1 MSFHI
6 WRKIYY
12 VFGWE
17 YPEKADERQK
27 HLKHCLCKQ
36 IKETKD
42 IKSVLK
48 EPGEIKEKEIIH
60 IDLCKKHSVGHYTNA
75 LTEIKEIKEIKP
87 LEITTTTRPPTPIP
101 FYAKLDYKK
110 DNINI
115 DEVVEEMKKKYN
127 LPKKRKSKTRK
138 RKSNIK
144 F

>member
-36 IKETKD
+36 IKETKN

-48 EPGEIKEKEIIH
+48 EEGEIKEKKIIH

-75 LTEIKEIKEIKP
+75 LHEIK
-87 LEITTTTRPPTPIP
+87 EITTTTRPPTPIP

-127 LPKKRKSKTRK
+127 IPKKKSKNRK
-138 RKSNIK
+138 RKK
-144 F
+144 